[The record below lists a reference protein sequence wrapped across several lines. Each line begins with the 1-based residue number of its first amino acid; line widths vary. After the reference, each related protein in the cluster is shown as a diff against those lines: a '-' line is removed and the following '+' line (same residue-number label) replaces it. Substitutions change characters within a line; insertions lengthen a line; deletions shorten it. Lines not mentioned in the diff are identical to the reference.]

1 MLHITDFP
9 SQYEFLA
16 VLPRI
21 EIQKILGYY
30 YRIRTEN
37 YCFKGELHDF
47 FELTYVDTGELETEV
62 DGTLYHL
69 KEKDLMI
76 YGPGQFHTQ
85 YTDEEHRASYIT
97 ILFDMRNL
105 TPVER
110 ESGMTPSSTGCS
122 TTTRR

>member
-1 MLHITDFP
+1 M
-9 SQYEFLA
+9 
-16 VLPRI
+16 
-21 EIQKILGYY
+21 
-30 YRIRTEN
+30 
-37 YCFKGELHDF
+37 
-47 FELTYVDTGELETEV
+47 DTGELETEV

-85 YTDEEHRASYIT
+85 YTDEEHGASYMT

-110 ESGMTPSSTGCS
+110 ESGMTPSSIGCS

>member
-1 MLHITDFP
+1 M
-9 SQYEFLA
+9 
-16 VLPRI
+16 
-21 EIQKILGYY
+21 
-30 YRIRTEN
+30 
-37 YCFKGELHDF
+37 
-47 FELTYVDTGELETEV
+47 DTGELETEV

-85 YTDEEHRASYIT
+85 YTDEEHRASYMT

-110 ESGMTPSSTGCS
+110 VLVVDRLVVDRAVVQKTVVGSFALHSNPSLLKKYIIFLAF
-122 TTTRR
+122 